1 MLFAPTDID
10 ITITPQAVLAAISK
24 QEYGL
29 ALNMALHLGERNV
42 LKKAVDAIDL
52 LNIDLVVLSVDIR
65 MLKEMLSFIAEELT
79 SSPHIEY
86 YLQWSYSILQN
97 YHTLIFKESIVYL
110 ETLRNLL
117 RVITQHEKDFMNNC
131 DKNQYVISF
140 IEKQIKLNGNGM
152 VEELIENYDVDG
164 ESVDM

>member
-10 ITITPQAVLAAISK
+10 ITITPQAVVSAINK

-29 ALNMALHLGERNV
+29 ALNMALHLGERDV
-42 LKKAVDAIDL
+42 LKKAVDAIEL
-52 LNIDLVVLSVDIR
+52 KSIDLVVLGIDIR
-65 MLKEMLSFIAEELT
+65 MLKKILSFIAEELAT
-79 SSPHIEY
+79 SPHIEY

-97 YHTLIFKESIVYL
+97 YHALIFKDSIVYL

-131 DKNQYVISF
+131 DKNQFVINF
-140 IEKQIKLNGNGM
+140 IEKQIKLQSKKM
-152 VEELIENYDVDG
+152 IEESMECVD
-164 ESVDM
+164 ESVSKM